1 MGGVRNL
8 FLPRYDPMPNNPM
21 KNQGSRRNFLKQS
34 TVLAAGTVM
43 ASGVIPNV
51 HAAEN
56 NTIKI
61 ALVGC
66 GNRGMG
72 AAIQAL
78 SADANVKL
86 WAVHDVFAQKAQESV
101 RRLKTE
107 FENREKGHV
116 VDVTPERTFNE
127 FDGYKKAIDSL
138 DPGDVVLLCTP
149 PGFRPLH
156 YAYAVEKGLN
166 VFAEKPV
173 AVDIPGLKS
182 LQETNAKAKEKGL
195 KIGVGLNN
203 RHYFR
208 TEETIKAL
216 QDGGL
221 GDLFA
226 FHVYRCHNAHSL
238 GNRGNLSPLQHQLRR
253 IFNYNWLTGGFIVD
267 ALIHNLDIC
276 CWANQQTPVA
286 ALGMGG
292 RLFRRDQDD
301 LIDNANVQYTF
312 ADGKIMYMYTVT
324 MSNTWN
330 GFRAIIHGAKGSA
343 VLGEGVGD
351 PRFYENWSGQGR
363 AFWAPSAGGNNS
375 YQTEHDR
382 LFKAVREGADWNEM
396 DYGIGATFTA
406 ILGRMAT
413 ETGLRVT
420 ADDAWASTFQ
430 YAPNIADLKLDG
442 DSPVMPDADG
452 NYRIAVPG
460 KATVNDPYHQG

>member
-1 MGGVRNL
+1 MIIPSP
-8 FLPRYDPMPNNPM
+8 LPMLM
-21 KNQGSRRNFLKQS
+21 KRKESRRNFLKQS
-34 TVLAAGTVM
+34 TVLAAAGTV
-43 ASGVIPNV
+43 AVSGLVPAV

-61 ALVGC
+61 ALIGC
-66 GNRGMG
+66 GGRGRG
-72 AAIQAL
+72 AGIQAL
-78 SADANVKL
+78 SADPNVKL
-86 WAVHDVFAQKAQESV
+86 WAVSDAFPERSLEGA
-101 RRLKTE
+101 RMLKNE
-107 FENREKGHV
+107 FENRERGHA
-116 VDVTPERTFNE
+116 VDVPPERAFGDL
-127 FDGYKKAIDSL
+127 DGYKKAMDTL

-149 PGFRPLH
+149 PAFRPIQ

-182 LQETNAKAKEKGL
+182 LQETNIKAREKGL
-195 KIGVGLNN
+195 KVGVGLNN

-216 QDGGL
+216 QEGVL

-226 FHVYRCHNAHSL
+226 FHVYRCHNAHGL
-238 GNRGNLSPLQHQLRR
+238 GNRGSATPLQHQLRR
-253 IFNYNWLTGGFIVD
+253 IFNFNWLTGGFIVD

-276 CWANQQTPVA
+276 CWAAQQLPVA

-312 ADGKIMYMYTVT
+312 PDGKIMYMYTVT
-324 MSNTWN
+324 MQNTWN

-351 PRFYENWSGQGR
+351 PRFYEQWSGQGR
-363 AFWAPSAGGNNS
+363 AFWQPESRGNDS

-382 LFKAVREGADWNEM
+382 LFKAIRDNAEWNEL
-396 DYGIGATFTA
+396 DYGISATFTA

-413 ETGLRVT
+413 ETGQRVT
-420 ADDAWASTFQ
+420 AEEAWASTFQ
-430 YAPNIADLKLDG
+430 YAPNVEDLRMSH

-452 NYRIAVPG
+452 NYAIPRPG
-460 KATVNDPYHQG
+460 RATLSNPYQV